1 MHTLDTPDDKVRAT
15 LAQRSALRQMTCE
28 QLLHLG
34 MSQVVYLKSGMCDG
48 EMLFMLYSA
57 DGTPIVATDDVVV
70 AIEAAADRGLN
81 FVNLH
86 CRRSCLA
93 PDLSRSKRAAAP
105 ETIPGGPSAD
115 QKQANEQSRRRSNEK
130 MPDRCLSGAEVL
142 HTLCCA
148 VACAGAHAC
157 GEQHAVPRRSRTI
170 MAPLPIFM

>member
-15 LAQRSALRQMTCE
+15 LAQRSALRRMTCE

-48 EMLFMLYSA
+48 EMLFMLYNA

-86 CRRSCLA
+86 
-93 PDLSRSKRAAAP
+93 
-105 ETIPGGPSAD
+105 
-115 QKQANEQSRRRSNEK
+115 
-130 MPDRCLSGAEVL
+130 
-142 HTLCCA
+142 
-148 VACAGAHAC
+148 
-157 GEQHAVPRRSRTI
+157 
-170 MAPLPIFM
+170 